1 MENRTNIVVHEVAK
15 YSQYSQFWNEESS
28 AKLEISHSE
37 KKDFANVLINYGED
51 MEHPKENFSTLNQF
65 AETNRDR

>member
-37 KKDFANVLINYGED
+37 KIDFANVLVNYGED
-51 MEHPKENFSTLNQF
+51 IWSIPKRISQH
-65 AETNRDR
+65 